1 MNPPISLRLL
11 LVDDHPMVR
20 AGLRSL
26 LAQLDPGMSISE
38 AGNVDEAIMEAER
51 SRPDVVVMDVRLGE
65 GSGIEATREI
75 RNRRPKT
82 RVLMFTSYADDEALM
97 ASVMAGAS
105 GFVLKEVRT
114 DKLLRAIRE
123 VAGGK
128 NLLDEDTIRRTF
140 DQLRSASRHSGDD
153 RLARLSERED
163 GVLSLVA
170 DGKTNREIGSELGLS
185 AKTVKNHLS
194 NIMGKLEVERRSAAA
209 AYAAR
214 HHTIPQ
220 RGW

>member
-1 MNPPISLRLL
+1 MNESTPLRLL

-26 LAQLDPGMSISE
+26 LAQLDPEMSVSE
-38 AGNVDEAIMEAER
+38 AGNVEEAIMEAER

-75 RNRRPKT
+75 RNRRPET
-82 RVLMFTSYADDEALM
+82 QVLMFTSYADDEALM

-114 DKLLRAIRE
+114 GKLLRAIRE
-123 VAGGK
+123 VAAGK
-128 NLLDEDTIRRTF
+128 NLLDEDTIGQMF
-140 DQLRSASRHSGDD
+140 EQLRGTSRHSGDD
-153 RLARLSERED
+153 RLARLTERED
-163 GVLSLVA
+163 GVLNLVA
-170 DGKTNREIGSELGLS
+170 EGKTNREIGTELGLS
-185 AKTVKNHLS
+185 EKTVKNYLS
-194 NIMGKLEVERRSAAA
+194 NILGKLEVQRRSEAA

-214 HHTIPQ
+214 HYPTPQ
-220 RGW
+220 G